1 MSRRKEAN
9 RAEAIV
15 RGVGALILLLLIMIM
30 IFALPH
36 ILKGKSTQEMM
47 DTMMHMIVGF
57 AVLVVITEVI
67 GLIVW
72 VRVENPQARGSGEL
86 SSIASSRKSAEHW

>member
-1 MSRRKEAN
+1 MLENTRFQGGLHPVS
-9 RAEAIV
+9 
-15 RGVGALILLLLIMIM
+15 LFML
-30 IFALPH
+30 
-36 ILKGKSTQEMM
+36 
-47 DTMMHMIVGF
+47 MHMIVGF

-86 SSIASSRKSAEHW
+86 LSIASSRKSAEHW

>member
-9 RAEAIV
+9 RAEVIV
-15 RGVGALILLLLIMIM
+15 RGVGTLILVLVLAVML
-30 IFALPH
+30 FALPH

-47 DTMMHMIVGF
+47 DTMMHIILGF
-57 AVLVVITEVI
+57 AVLVVVTGVI

-72 VRVENPQARGSGEL
+72 VKVQEENGSGMSFE
-86 SSIASSRKSAEHW
+86 RDVG